1 MSPALS
7 KTFWIFIE
15 IEFYKHIDLQKNRN
29 DIKFLSD
36 KLYGK
41 ERYRSGLKQT
51 AFCSLSDIYP
61 LFYIGFVCISK
72 KDIYFSCSRLH
83 AVRQINFEQ
92 KLGLHGDDE
101 FIKLS

>member
-7 KTFWIFIE
+7 KTFNWIFIE

-51 AFCSLSDIYP
+51 AFCSLSYIYP
-61 LFYIGFVCISK
+61 LFYICFVCISK
-72 KDIYFSCSRLH
+72 KGYLFFL
-83 AVRQINFEQ
+83 
-92 KLGLHGDDE
+92 
-101 FIKLS
+101 